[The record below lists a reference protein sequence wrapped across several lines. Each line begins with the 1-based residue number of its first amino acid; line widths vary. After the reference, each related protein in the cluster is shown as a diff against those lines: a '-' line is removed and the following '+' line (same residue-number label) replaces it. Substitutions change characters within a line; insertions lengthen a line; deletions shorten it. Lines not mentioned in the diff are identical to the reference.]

1 MEYSTKSPNETS
13 IWRSTCPNVK
23 TVADASNTKVWVK
36 ISKDNYTTM
45 IYGPMQ
51 ASINPAFEAPG
62 YPSTPIIPVSWSCK
76 KVNEID
82 PRACLKN
89 ILNCLF

>member
-1 MEYSTKSPNETS
+1 
-13 IWRSTCPNVK
+13 
-23 TVADASNTKVWVK
+23 
-36 ISKDNYTTM
+36 M

-82 PRACLKN
+82 PSPLPANWAWQPDDAAKKLQVGNNSATAIYNGSDKGNYEKETFTYTIIRKE
-89 ILNCLF
+89 

>member
-1 MEYSTKSPNETS
+1 
-13 IWRSTCPNVK
+13 
-23 TVADASNTKVWVK
+23 
-36 ISKDNYTTM
+36 
-45 IYGPMQ
+45 MQ

-82 PRACLKN
+82 LSLFLQIGRGNQMMQLKITGWKN
-89 ILNCLF
+89 NSATAIYNGSDK